1 MSHLRTLMIILL
13 VYTYLWIFTIYRQRI
28 IMSQI
33 HHRKLAKRPNFVN
46 GTNPKNIYHEIP
58 FIVVICS
65 LYIIAHLRIR
75 SITTS
80 STIKI
85 HY

>member
-46 GTNPKNIYHEIP
+46 GTNP
-58 FIVVICS
+58 
-65 LYIIAHLRIR
+65 
-75 SITTS
+75 
-80 STIKI
+80 
-85 HY
+85 